1 MANNEEKREV
11 YYITK
16 NFDTAKKI
24 GDMVDIHGAIE
35 GAIVFIPCFKIIGM
49 LPLEG
54 TYKISV
60 YVIVFV
66 SCLMIGIIGINGEHL
81 SEFAWAVFKHLQR
94 KRVTFYNP
102 RAKLEAAP
110 NYMVENERKLLPR
123 DRIMQ
128 LIGRS
133 PQENEKYMDSMREE
147 DYNID
152 YRDIYF
158 EDDDGIVEKPDALKT
173 RKEIRE
179 ERQAEA
185 KQRKEQQRRQKEKK
199 AELKQRRKELEKK
212 KKAAKKAGIKI
223 EDYEAA
229 EALPEKEDAD
239 AAELLDPVSAPEEI
253 LPSKPDTEMPDPEL
267 SIKEPVMET
276 DTEEVVVLEEKE
288 PEPPVV
294 DLFENSDSAE
304 SAVETND
311 SKESEEEVVELFSDE
326 EEEEEIL
333 DLFPQEEL
341 VELKDSSNPE

>member
-66 SCLMIGIIGINGEHL
+66 ACLMIGIIGINGEHL

-110 NYMVENERKLLPR
+110 NYMIESERKLLPR

-133 PQENEKYMDSMREE
+133 PQENEKYMDSMRED

-179 ERQAEA
+179 ERQAEV
-185 KQRKEQQRRQKEKK
+185 KKKKEQQRRQKEKK

-223 EDYEAA
+223 EDYEVA
-229 EALPEKEDAD
+229 EVLPEKEDAD
-239 AAELLDPVSAPEEI
+239 AAELLDPVTAPEEI
-253 LPSKPDTEMPDPEL
+253 LPSEPDTEMPDSEL
-267 SIKEPVMET
+267 SIKEPFME
-276 DTEEVVVLEEKE
+276 EIVVLKEKE

-294 DLFENSDSAE
+294 ELFESSDSVE